1 MMIAFAKIFLLCGSN
16 TFMRSGLP
24 AQVILISL

>member
-24 AQVILISL
+24 AQVILILL